1 MGGETHRL
9 LGLASFMIYA
19 LCLQERV
26 SVNQGQ
32 KEWREAF

>member
-1 MGGETHRL
+1 MPEVLWEERHRL

-26 SVNQGQ
+26 SVN
-32 KEWREAF
+32 